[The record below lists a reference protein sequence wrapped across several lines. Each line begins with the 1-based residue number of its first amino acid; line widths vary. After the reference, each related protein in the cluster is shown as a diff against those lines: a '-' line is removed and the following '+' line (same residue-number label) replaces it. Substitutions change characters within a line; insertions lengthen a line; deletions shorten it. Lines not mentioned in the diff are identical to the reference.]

1 MLFQRIQNLYFLQRE
16 EKQMDK
22 NKLCSKSIETEA
34 VLTKTE
40 MNYE

>member
-1 MLFQRIQNLYFLQRE
+1 MKLYLPRHKGTINESTFLE
-16 EKQMDK
+16 
-22 NKLCSKSIETEA
+22 NTSSVKSLETEA